1 MSHLCHDMLRY
12 SIWVHFLVRRKKT
25 LKVRAGYGM
34 HAFAVACVFV
44 CVCELPWCTPALPQ
58 RNKLQVFSHIRWRGF
73 NEVDEG
79 WLEWHASECV
89 CVWFNFLHSKFQ
101 VVALCLEL
109 GIACKAHP
117 SKRSMWVM
125 RCARLRPSEDWEL
138 AINHHGASLV
148 FLKHDVGCWR
158 WNIGWRSHFSAFKV
172 WSHMVGE

>member
-1 MSHLCHDMLRY
+1 MPRHVAIQHLGA
-12 SIWVHFLVRRKKT
+12 FLVRRKKT

-44 CVCELPWCTPALPQ
+44 CVSFHDVLPPCHKGTNC
-58 RNKLQVFSHIRWRGF
+58 RYFHTY
-73 NEVDEG
+73 VDEDSMKWMKG
-79 WLEWHASECV
+79 DSNGMHQSV